1 MTDFTASTVN
11 TITANSKSDLN
22 RRALG
27 DSPAARRTNRLMGF
41 RFLVGESGPV
51 MNG

>member
-1 MTDFTASTVN
+1 MIDLTASTVN
-11 TITANSKSDLN
+11 TITAKSKSDLN
-22 RRALG
+22 RPAFG
-27 DSPAARRTNRLMGF
+27 DSPAARRTSRLMGF